1 MTTMELLS
9 PEKHS
14 RLRVRR
20 RSTADSHFVQI
31 TAAEFEAA
39 AACCPVLFTKNA
51 TTGAFYVG
59 AMFGFK
65 ADETLLDTAVA
76 RGGFEP
82 LVMQCE
88 GFFVSGDRIA
98 IDVDN
103 SRFSESEGE
112 LLFAEDRTP
121 EPNLR
126 AIQHG
131 IGRLRSGIEQT
142 EAFIKAMSDLKLI
155 EPIDISL
162 SFEKGERLV
171 LRGLYTV
178 SLDSLREIDDAA
190 VVRLFRSGHL
200 HLAYAMRG
208 SLRHISRLAELR
220 NRRLIASG

>member
-1 MTTMELLS
+1 MTTMELLT

-20 RSTADSHFVQI
+20 RSTSDSHFVQI
-31 TAAEFEAA
+31 IAAEFEAA

-51 TTGAFYVG
+51 TTGGFYVG

-65 ADETLLDTAVA
+65 EGESLLDTVVG

-121 EPNLR
+121 EPSLR
-126 AIQHG
+126 AVQHG
-131 IGRLRSGIEQT
+131 LGRLRSGIEQT
-142 EAFIKAMSDLKLI
+142 EVFIKAMSDLKLI

-208 SLRHISRLAELR
+208 SLRHISRLADLR
-220 NRRLIASG
+220 NRRLSSSA